1 MNFHRENWR
10 LTEGVFNK
18 LFINSNVKG
27 IMGIYLS
34 NEREITHEI
43 VNSGMA
49 LYLET

>member
-1 MNFHRENWR
+1 MSFHRRNWR
-10 LTEGVFNK
+10 ITEGVFNK

-27 IMGIYLS
+27 TMGINLS
-34 NEREITHEI
+34 NEREITHKI

>member
-1 MNFHRENWR
+1 MGFHRGNWR

-34 NEREITHEI
+34 NEREITREI